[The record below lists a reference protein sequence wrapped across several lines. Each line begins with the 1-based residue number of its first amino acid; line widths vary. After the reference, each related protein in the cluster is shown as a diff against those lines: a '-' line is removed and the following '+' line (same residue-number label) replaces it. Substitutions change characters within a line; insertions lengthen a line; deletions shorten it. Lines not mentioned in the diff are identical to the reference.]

1 MGSGDRATPA
11 TGAEERFEQIV
22 EALAEVAAGVSL
34 PTVLRHI
41 VESTCRLVDARYGAL
56 GVIGDDQRL
65 IEFVAHGAPDDM
77 LDQVGHYPEGL
88 GILGL
93 LIVEPKPLRVRD
105 LTQHPAS
112 YGFPEGH
119 PPMHSFLGVPIVI
132 GDDVFGNLYLCEK
145 QGAEEFDEEDERLAV
160 SVAGVAAVAIENVRL
175 HERFQDLAVLQD
187 RERIARDLHDK
198 VIQRVFA
205 AGMALQ
211 ATARLAAPEVADRIV
226 GAVDE
231 LDAIIAEVRST
242 IFALEARPADR
253 PNISAVVLDLV
264 DHTTRAAGI
273 EPAVRIDGALNNLVT
288 PELGEEL
295 LAVLREALANAVRHS
310 GARHIDVTVSADR
323 DLAVVVRDDGHGLAD
338 PAARGHG
345 HGLANLTS
353 RAQAR
358 GGTFSIGPS
367 EPGGTVLEWRVPLLG

>member
-1 MGSGDRATPA
+1 VSVERASSM
-11 TGAEERFEQIV
+11 TGAEERFQRIV

-41 VESTCRLVDARYGAL
+41 IESTCRLVDARYGAL

-65 IEFVAHGAPDDM
+65 VEFVTHGAPDNM
-77 LDQVGHYPEGL
+77 LEMVGHYPEGL

-93 LIVEPKPLRVRD
+93 LIVEPKPLRLRD

-112 YGFPEGH
+112 YGFPESH
-119 PPMHSFLGVPIVI
+119 PPMHSFLGVPIRI
-132 GDDVFGNLYLCEK
+132 GEDVFGNLYLCEK
-145 QGAEEFDEEDERLAV
+145 EGADEFSEEDERLAV
-160 SVAGVAAVAIENVRL
+160 SVAAVAAVAIENARL
-175 HERFQDLAVLQD
+175 HERFQDLAVLAD

-211 ATARLAAPEVADRIV
+211 ATARLAEPDVAARIV

-253 PNISAVVLDLV
+253 PNLSAVVLDLV

-273 EPAVRIDGALNNLVT
+273 EPAVRIDGALNSLVT

-310 GARHIDVTVSADR
+310 GARHLDVTVSADR
-323 DLAVVVRDDGHGLAD
+323 ELTVVVRDDGNGL
-338 PAARGHG
+338 PHPGARGRG

-358 GGTFSIGPS
+358 GGTFSVGPS
-367 EPGGTVLEWRVPLLG
+367 DPIGTVLEWRVPLLT